1 MESAI
6 PQHLQTARSRHRR
19 VPDDYHPPYPS
30 FVARH
35 KPTVNRVVMA
45 YFGVQYRGDPPSVAM
60 QSLAEIAA
68 RFAGTSG
75 PSHWDR
81 AHYLDQAGFSNVVS
95 VAYWDDVERFDAWFK
110 PARDAWTGPRNSPS
124 AKSA

>member
-19 VPDDYHPPYPS
+19 VPDDYRPPYPS

-35 KPTVNRVVMA
+35 KPTINRVVMA
-45 YFGVQYRGDPPSVAM
+45 YFGVQYRGDPSSVAM

-68 RFAGTSG
+68 RFAGAYG
-75 PSHWDR
+75 ASHWDR
-81 AHYLDQAGFSNVVS
+81 AQYLDQAGFSNVVS
-95 VAYWDDVERFDAWFK
+95 VALLGRCGALRCVV
-110 PARDAWTGPRNSPS
+110 
-124 AKSA
+124 